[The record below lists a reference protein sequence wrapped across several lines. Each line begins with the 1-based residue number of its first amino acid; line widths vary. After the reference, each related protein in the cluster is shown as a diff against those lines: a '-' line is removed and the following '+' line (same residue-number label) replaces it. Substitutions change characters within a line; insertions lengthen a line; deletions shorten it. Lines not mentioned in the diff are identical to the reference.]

1 MTGGI
6 PATGPTTGPAPGPAI
21 EPPTRLAAVFVSAG
35 VAGNQLASYLLNVL
49 AARLLVPAAF
59 GELGSLLAVLVIG
72 AVPAMG
78 LQTVTALRVA
88 RDRAGAGG
96 AREMVALGLTTAGV
110 VTAVALLAV
119 PLLMPLLHLTSP
131 APAVLL
137 ALALTGITV
146 TGLCY
151 GLLQGRRR
159 FRAMS
164 ALLLTDALVRV
175 GGTLAGLAVT
185 RTATGA
191 LAGAAAGAAVVAVTG
206 WVLAGRPRPRRRGTG
221 HGTGHVRDV
230 LHAVSAMLAL
240 VLLVNLDLVLARHHL
255 PADEAGEY
263 AVGAIVAKIAYWL
276 PQAVA
281 ILVLP
286 RLASERGRRRA
297 LPVALAVC
305 VALDLV
311 VVAGAVVMA
320 PTVVAAVGGADYAGS
335 AFPVWPFA
343 LVGSLLSVVQI
354 LLYSRIA
361 RNDRWSTLL
370 IWLAVAAEVVL
381 VTTWLHGG
389 LTEVVTAAVAATGL
403 LVCAGAAVELR
414 SRREPLEAAG
424 DDGGRGE

>member
-6 PATGPTTGPAPGPAI
+6 PAPAPTSA
-21 EPPTRLAAVFVSAG
+21 PTKLSALFVSAG
-35 VAGNQLASYLLNVL
+35 VASNQLVSYLLNIL

-88 RDRAGAGG
+88 RHRDGT
-96 AREMVALGLTTAGV
+96 REMVALGLLTAGA

-119 PLLMPLLHLTSP
+119 PLLMALLHLASP
-131 APAVLL
+131 TPAILL
-137 ALALTGITV
+137 ALALAGMTV

-151 GLLQGRRR
+151 GLLQGTHR
-159 FRAMS
+159 FRTMS
-164 ALLLTDALVRV
+164 ALLLADALLRV
-175 GGTLAGLAVT
+175 GGTLTGLVIT

-191 LAGAAAGAAVVAVTG
+191 LAGAAIGAAVVAVVG
-206 WVLAGRPRPRRRGTG
+206 WVLAGRPRPQR
-221 HGTGHVRDV
+221 HGSAHVRDV

-263 AVGAIVAKIAYWL
+263 AVGAIIAKIAYWL

-286 RLASERGRRRA
+286 HLASERGRRKA

-311 VVAGAVVMA
+311 VVAGAVFMG
-320 PTVVAAVGGADYAGS
+320 PTVVAVVGGAEYA

-343 LVGSLLSVVQI
+343 LVGSLLSVTQI
-354 LLYSRIA
+354 LLFSRIA
-361 RNDRWSTLL
+361 SNDRWSTLV
-370 IWLAVAAEVVL
+370 IWLAVAVEIVL
-381 VTTWLHGG
+381 VTAWLRGG
-389 LTEVVTAAVAATGL
+389 LTEVVTAAVVATGL

-414 SRREPLEAAG
+414 SRREPLDAVR

>member
-6 PATGPTTGPAPGPAI
+6 PAPAPTTAPTKLSA
-21 EPPTRLAAVFVSAG
+21 LFLSAG
-35 VAGNQLASYLLNVL
+35 VASNQLVSYLLNIL

-88 RDRAGAGG
+88 RHRDGT
-96 AREMVALGLTTAGV
+96 REMVALGLVTAGA

-119 PLLMPLLHLTSP
+119 PLLMPLLHLASP
-131 APAVLL
+131 TPAILL
-137 ALALTGITV
+137 ALALTGMTV

-151 GLLQGRRR
+151 GLLQGTHR
-159 FRAMS
+159 FRTMS
-164 ALLLTDALVRV
+164 ALLLADALLRV

-191 LAGAAAGAAVVAVTG
+191 LAGAAVGAAVVAAVG
-206 WVLAGRPRPRRRGTG
+206 WVLAGRPRPRR
-221 HGTGHVRDV
+221 HGSAHVRDV

-255 PADEAGEY
+255 PAHEAGEY
-263 AVGAIVAKIAYWL
+263 AVGAIIAKIAYWL

-286 RLASERGRRRA
+286 RLASERGRRKA
-297 LPVALAVC
+297 VPIALAVC

-311 VVAGAVVMA
+311 VVIGALLAG
-320 PTVVAAVGGADYAGS
+320 PTVVALVGGAEYA

-343 LVGSLLSVVQI
+343 LIGSLLSVTQI

-361 RNDRWSTLL
+361 SNDRWSTLV
-370 IWLAVAAEVVL
+370 IWLAVAVEIVL
-381 VTTWLHGG
+381 VTAWLHGG
-389 LTEVVTAAVAATGL
+389 LTEVVTAAVVATGL

-414 SRREPLEAAG
+414 SRREPLEAAR

>member
-1 MTGGI
+1 VTGGI
-6 PATGPTTGPAPGPAI
+6 PAPAPTTA
-21 EPPTRLAAVFVSAG
+21 PTRLSALFVSAG

-72 AVPAMG
+72 SVPAMG
-78 LQTVTALRVA
+78 LQAVIALRVA
-88 RDRAGAGG
+88 RRAAEKHHEH
-96 AREMVALGLTTAGV
+96 AEREMVALGLLTAGA
-110 VTAVALLAV
+110 VTAAALLAV
-119 PLLMPLLHLTSP
+119 PLLMPLLHLSSP

-151 GLLQGRRR
+151 GLLQGTHR
-159 FRAMS
+159 FRSMS
-164 ALLLTDALVRV
+164 VLLLADAVVRV
-175 GGTLAGLAVT
+175 GGTLVGLAVT

-191 LAGAAAGAAVVAVTG
+191 LAGAAAGAVVVAAAG
-206 WVLAGRPRPRRRGTG
+206 WVLAGRPRPRRNREGPA
-221 HGTGHVRDV
+221 HVRDV

-255 PADEAGEY
+255 SAHEAGQY
-263 AVGAIVAKIAYWL
+263 AVGAIVTKIAYWL

-286 RLASERGRRRA
+286 RLANERDRRRA
-297 LPVALAVC
+297 VPVALAVC

-311 VVAGAVVMA
+311 VVAGAVLA
-320 PTVVAAVGGADYAGS
+320 GPTVVALVGGAEYAGA

-343 LVGSLLSVVQI
+343 LVGSLLSVTQI

-361 RNDRWSTLL
+361 TNDRWSTLV
-370 IWLAVAAEVVL
+370 IWLAVAVEIVL
-381 VTTWLHGG
+381 VTAWLRGG
-389 LTEVVTAAVAATGL
+389 LTEVVTAAVVTTGF
-403 LVCAGAAVELR
+403 LVCAGAVVELR
-414 SRREPLEAAG
+414 SRREPLEAVR
-424 DDGGRGE
+424 DDGGRGQQQQTL